1 MDEDVAQF
9 MAITGVDSEEV
20 ARGYLEIS
28 SNDQMQAIQLFF
40 ESPELAANF
49 TANTNANP
57 AQSSSAPARPP
68 QGSSTGYTGRED
80 SRGIITIDSDEEE
93 DDVDMVGGDND
104 VTAVARAAQEED
116 DAAMAR
122 RLQEEMYGQGG
133 GPAAAE
139 EVRAPMSRTTETL
152 VGPDMSWTL
161 EDDRDSVLL
170 EQLRRRRQPPS
181 QPRNPFSQSL
191 WEEPIAPGIGAPP
204 VPMGSRP
211 GPPPAGGRS
220 QRLADMFRPPYDLI
234 SQLPWEDARQEGKDE
249 KKWIIVNVQDSS
261 DFNCQTLNRDH
272 WKDENIKALIKEHFI
287 FMQFD
292 KDNPRGQEY
301 LGFYFSQYENASNYP
316 YVAIIDPR
324 TGEQV
329 KLWSGLPFPGKGEFY
344 SDLIEFLDRYSLA
357 ANSKNPVPKTKPKA
371 KKLDVDRMTEEEML
385 EMALQN
391 SMENGGPSKASEEDP
406 DALTKSVPDL
416 TKGKETADT
425 AQEPAL
431 ESPFS
436 QIPSDRPHVEP
447 ENNPAS
453 TTRIQF
459 RHPAGRVIRRF
470 STSDPV
476 RRIYE
481 WLKAEPLDG
490 KDGVVFEL
498 KAQPGGDLIDKLDA
512 TVEQSGLKNGTIM
525 IEFIEDE

>member
-9 MAITGVDSEEV
+9 MAITGTDNERV

-28 SNDQMQAIQLFF
+28 GNDQMQAIQLFF

-49 TANTNANP
+49 TNDNQPTAS
-57 AQSSSAPARPP
+57 AQSSSARAPRHL
-68 QGSSTGYTGRED
+68 TGRED
-80 SRGIITIDSDEEE
+80 SRGVITIDSD
-93 DDVDMVGGDND
+93 DDDTAMTEGDDDDDDDDN
-104 VTAVARAAQEED
+104 VAAVARLAQEED

-133 GPAAAE
+133 AAAD

-152 VGPDMSWTL
+152 VAPNPAWSL
-161 EDDRDSVLL
+161 EDDREAAVL

-181 QPRNPFSQSL
+181 QPANPFSQSV
-191 WEEPIAPGIGAPP
+191 WDEPIAPGVGVPP
-204 VPMGSRP
+204 VPMSSRP
-211 GPPPAGGRS
+211 AAGGRS
-220 QRLADMFRPPYDLI
+220 QRLADMFRPPYDII
-234 SQLPWEDARQEGKDE
+234 SHLSWEEAREEGKEE

-272 WKDENIKALIKEHFI
+272 WKDENIRSLLTEHFI

-329 KLWSGLPFPGKGEFY
+329 KLWSGLPFPDKGEFY

-371 KKLDVDRMTEEEML
+371 KKVDVDRMTEEEML

-391 SMENGGPSKASEEDP
+391 SMENGGPSKTSEEDP
-406 DALTKSVPDL
+406 DALTKSIPDL
-416 TKGKETADT
+416 DKGKNTAT
-425 AQEPAL
+425 TQEPA
-431 ESPFS
+431 SPFAA
-436 QIPSDRPHVEP
+436 IPSDRPHTEP
-447 ENNPAS
+447 ENNPAT

-470 STSDPV
+470 STADPV
-476 RRIYE
+476 QRIYE
-481 WLKAEPLDG
+481 WLKAEPLEG
-490 KDGVVFEL
+490 KDGLVFEL
-498 KAQPGGDLIDKLDA
+498 KAQPGGDLIEKLDA
-512 TVEQSGLKNGTIM
+512 TIEQAGLKNGTVM